1 MQKMTCIVHRC
12 TMYTSI
18 IQSALPK
25 MQEKMELYRKE
36 ARRIVESKK
45 QKWFP
50 FRTKR
55 LLFGC
60 NFGSLL
66 FFWAAL
72 WTEKGKGADGAEI
85 SIGT

>member
-1 MQKMTCIVHRC
+1 
-12 TMYTSI
+12 
-18 IQSALPK
+18 

-66 FFWAAL
+66 FLWAAL

-85 SIGT
+85 SIGA